1 MRLCRSKCQIASLS
15 PSRLLHLALRRQDLG
30 TMPHSICG
38 TIWHAHN
45 EVHSVDCLEVT
56 CGVLGYD
63 NPVGPYGGLYTA
75 PA

>member
-1 MRLCRSKCQIASLS
+1 
-15 PSRLLHLALRRQDLG
+15 
-30 TMPHSICG
+30 MPHSICG